1 MCGACACVCL
11 RGVGDLEGVHTEAAL
26 RTVVSYSYRARSLV
40 SEAFVP
46 CKVGGSSSQ
55 SHPNQSLVSEKR
67 GVYTFVHSSR
77 RVYRKEGPVASI
89 KRESRS
95 GS

>member
-1 MCGACACVCL
+1 M
-11 RGVGDLEGVHTEAAL
+11 
-26 RTVVSYSYRARSLV
+26 
-40 SEAFVP
+40 P

-89 KRESRS
+89 KREREQVRVLISRHGHPRHRCEAFGRVVIRIRYHRWGLLVWEQS
-95 GS
+95 